1 MAGGVQGRRTL
12 GRGLAATRVAMG
24 GRGEFQQVRSE
35 PMEKGA
41 GLAWDGGQHDPS
53 VPCSS
58 QPQYVRF
65 LFLPGMLLT
74 PPKVSLLTPLVHS
87 QSWASWGDHT
97 PHPSQLRAW
106 GFLAPGDPGTRQALP
121 SSTGDVTQSFPE
133 DLDPSCAT
141 PT

>member
-1 MAGGVQGRRTL
+1 MRPGVAGGVQGRRTL

-24 GRGEFQQVRSE
+24 GRGEFQFQQVRSE

-74 PPKVSLLTPLVHS
+74 PPQGVSSNT
-87 QSWASWGDHT
+87 
-97 PHPSQLRAW
+97 
-106 GFLAPGDPGTRQALP
+106 P
-121 SSTGDVTQSFPE
+121 SS
-133 DLDPSCAT
+133 
-141 PT
+141 

>member
-1 MAGGVQGRRTL
+1 MRPGVAGGVQGRRTL

-41 GLAWDGGQHDPS
+41 GLAWG
-53 VPCSS
+53 SS

-74 PPKVSLLTPLVHS
+74 PPPRCL
-87 QSWASWGDHT
+87 
-97 PHPSQLRAW
+97 
-106 GFLAPGDPGTRQALP
+106 F
-121 SSTGDVTQSFPE
+121 
-133 DLDPSCAT
+133 
-141 PT
+141 